1 MPLVVLLLSV
11 FLYAS
16 SSTDDG
22 SKRRVV
28 KNQGEDVFA
37 KLALPQA
44 ILRFKQ
50 GFGRLIRTSTDTG
63 TVFVLDR
70 RLTSA
75 SYGKRFYNQF
85 QLFRFMKASRR
96 IVRTIKGTAN

>member
-1 MPLVVLLLSV
+1 MSCYCPSS
-11 FLYAS
+11 LYAS

-75 SYGKRFYNQF
+75 SYGKRFLQSIPTVPLYEGPLEELLE
-85 QLFRFMKASRR
+85 QLKERP
-96 IVRTIKGTAN
+96 IE

>member
-1 MPLVVLLLSV
+1 MEAKGEWL
-11 FLYAS
+11 
-16 SSTDDG
+16 
-22 SKRRVV
+22 

-96 IVRTIKGTAN
+96 IVRTIKGTTN

>member
-1 MPLVVLLLSV
+1 MSCYCPPS
-11 FLYAS
+11 LYAS

-22 SKRRVV
+22 SQRRVV

-70 RLTSA
+70 RLTSS
-75 SYGKRFYNQF
+75 SYGKHFYNQSPMSRSMKDPLEELLE
-85 QLFRFMKASRR
+85 QLKERP
-96 IVRTIKGTAN
+96 TE

>member
-1 MPLVVLLLSV
+1 
-11 FLYAS
+11 
-16 SSTDDG
+16 
-22 SKRRVV
+22 
-28 KNQGEDVFA
+28 NQGEDVFA

-70 RLTSA
+70 RLTSS
-75 SYGKRFYNQF
+75 SYGKYFLQSIPTVPLYEGPLEELLEQVKERP
-85 QLFRFMKASRR
+85 
-96 IVRTIKGTAN
+96 TE

>member
-1 MPLVVLLLSV
+1 M
-11 FLYAS
+11 
-16 SSTDDG
+16 
-22 SKRRVV
+22 KER
-28 KNQGEDVFA
+28 DVFA

-75 SYGKRFYNQF
+75 SYGKRFLQSIPTVPLYEGP
-85 QLFRFMKASRR
+85 SRR

>member
-1 MPLVVLLLSV
+1 MSCYCPSS
-11 FLYAS
+11 LYAS

-85 QLFRFMKASRR
+85 QLFRFYEGPLEELLEQLKERP
-96 IVRTIKGTAN
+96 IE